1 VRITFIWRYV
11 GYLMGVDDVLGAAR
25 APERADACL
34 ESIVLRLTDP
44 GHENGSMCATFLK
57 NMAPKLISPVKIINA
72 IGLPDPFRI
81 HMALADY
88 LLVPIFWKESRLPRM
103 TTPYRQAD
111 DSKLY
116 AV

>member
-1 VRITFIWRYV
+1 
-11 GYLMGVDDVLGAAR
+11 MGVDDVLGAAR